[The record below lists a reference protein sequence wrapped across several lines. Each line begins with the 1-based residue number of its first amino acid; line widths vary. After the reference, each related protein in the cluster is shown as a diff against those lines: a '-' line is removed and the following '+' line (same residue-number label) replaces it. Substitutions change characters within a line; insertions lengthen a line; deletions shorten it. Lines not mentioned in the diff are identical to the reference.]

1 MNTPSNAVPHSAVD
15 AQGIAPAATM
25 PTRPLYWSVRRELWE
40 NRSLYL
46 APLSVAAL
54 IIFGFLIS
62 TVRLPGKMRAA
73 LALSPMQQH
82 EFIEKPYDV
91 AALLIMG
98 TTFIVGIL
106 YCLDALYGERRD
118 RSILFWKSLPVSD
131 LTTVLSK
138 AIIPIVV
145 LPLITFV
152 ITVVTQFIMLLLHT
166 AVLLA
171 SGMSVAPL
179 WRNLS
184 FFHMSMMLLYHL
196 LAIHGIWYAPIYGWL
211 LFVSSWAR
219 RVPFL
224 WAALPL
230 LALGLVEKI
239 ALNSSHFVHLLG
251 YIIGGGSDGSD
262 SASGS
267 MSLDAMTRPSPIH
280 YLGSPGLW
288 LGLLVTAG
296 FLAAAVRLRR
306 NREPL

>member
-15 AQGIAPAATM
+15 AQGIAPAATV

-288 LGLLVTAG
+288 LGLLVTAA
-296 FLAAAVRLRR
+296 FLAAAVPLRR

>member
-288 LGLLVTAG
+288 LGLLVTAA

>member
-15 AQGIAPAATM
+15 AQGIAPAATL

-54 IIFGFLIS
+54 IILGFLIS

-288 LGLLVTAG
+288 LGLLVTAA

>member
-1 MNTPSNAVPHSAVD
+1 
-15 AQGIAPAATM
+15 M

-82 EFIEKPYDV
+82 GFIEKPYDV

-131 LTTVLSK
+131 LTIVLSK

-288 LGLLVTAG
+288 LGLLVTAA